1 MIPDTGVVDYNVA
14 FLLNTLLY
22 SIPITPVATE
32 RTNARL
38 KPIALYN
45 KL

>member
-1 MIPDTGVVDYNVA
+1 MIPETGVVDYSVA

-22 SIPITPVATE
+22 NIPITPVATE